1 MKSFYELPLIESGPA
16 MALHIEDGLPACVK
30 MDDYDGPRGMAEI
43 LAKSAPASDIKELR
57 AVAERLSLGRIRVL
71 RVTQSAGATH
81 VLSPADFEC
90 LEEEGLAIFCICDL
104 DGAVVENPDEIA
116 DRFVWLATLFQ
127 YGYDPRWQ
135 QLAFYK
141 VAIRRCG
148 LKFKM
153 PPWLQSDEAML
164 IADAQPW
171 WGFSTVASTRQT
183 IEFAELIADH
193 CETWEHA
200 TGVIRDARMWVD
212 AMESEFVEFPEMFN
226 VFRKTR
232 PLAPWLAAVARS

>member
-1 MKSFYELPLIESGPA
+1 M
-16 MALHIEDGLPACVK
+16 
-30 MDDYDGPRGMAEI
+30 
-43 LAKSAPASDIKELR
+43 
-57 AVAERLSLGRIRVL
+57 L

-171 WGFSTVASTRQT
+171 WGFPTVASTRQT